1 MQEVEVEVVEELSL
15 LEVVEVEVGPGLV
28 EEVEGRESLLVDK
41 KEVRLLF
48 SEEL

>member
-1 MQEVEVEVVEELSL
+1 MVEVEVVEELSL
-15 LEVVEVEVGPGLV
+15 LEVVEVEEGPGLV

-41 KEVRLLF
+41 KKVRLLF